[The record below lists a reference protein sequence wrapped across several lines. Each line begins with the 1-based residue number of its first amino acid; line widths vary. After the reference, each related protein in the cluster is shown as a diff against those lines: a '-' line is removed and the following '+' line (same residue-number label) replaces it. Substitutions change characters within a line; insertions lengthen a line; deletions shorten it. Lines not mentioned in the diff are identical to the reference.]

1 MTMEKG
7 QTPHVTLTTDE
18 LSALILRAFVAHGVS
33 EPNARILTRVVVAAE
48 QDGCTTHGVFRMSG
62 YIATLRSGW
71 VDGKAQPQVADAAP
85 GLVLVDAANGFSQVA
100 LDAGREALL
109 EKVRRNGIASLAVRN
124 GHHFAALWPDIEPF
138 AEAGYVALTM
148 VNGRSRIAPF
158 GARRKV
164 IGTAPMA
171 FACPRKDG
179 PPVVWDQASSIVAQG
194 EVLLASREGRTLP
207 TGIGIDAEGRSTTD
221 PKAVLAGGALLPFGG
236 HKGSAIALMIEL
248 LAGALTGSCLGVE
261 DRSADFPGAETSRA
275 GQLVILLDPG
285 RLGGAGFS
293 ARVELLLSHLT
304 DAGIDRLPGD
314 RRRSARQQAQ
324 GRIDLR
330 PQTYDYLVSCASSL
344 KG

>member
-1 MTMEKG
+1 MT
-7 QTPHVTLTTDE
+7 TPKDDAATVKLTTDD

-33 EPNARILTRVVVAAE
+33 KANARILTRVVVAAE

-71 VDGKAQPQVADAAP
+71 VDGKAQPQVTDAAP

-100 LDAGREALL
+100 LDAGRETLL
-109 EKVRRNGIASLAVRN
+109 EKVGRNGIASLAIRN

-164 IGTAPMA
+164 IGTTPMA
-171 FACPRKDG
+171 FACPRKNG
-179 PPVVWDQASSIVAQG
+179 PPVMWDQASSIVAQG
-194 EVLLASREGRTLP
+194 EVLLASREGGTLP
-207 TGIGIDAEGRSTTD
+207 PGIGVDAEGRSTTD

-261 DRSADFPGAETSRA
+261 DRSAEFPGAETSRA
-275 GQLVILLDPG
+275 GQLVILVDPG
-285 RLGGAGFS
+285 RLAGADFA
-293 ARVELLLSHLT
+293 ARVDLLLSHLT
-304 DAGIDRLPGD
+304 DAGVERLPGD
-314 RRRSARQQAQ
+314 RRRSARQKSA
-324 GRIDLR
+324 GHVNLR
-330 PQTYDYLVSCASSL
+330 RDIYEYLASLGQHS
-344 KG
+344 